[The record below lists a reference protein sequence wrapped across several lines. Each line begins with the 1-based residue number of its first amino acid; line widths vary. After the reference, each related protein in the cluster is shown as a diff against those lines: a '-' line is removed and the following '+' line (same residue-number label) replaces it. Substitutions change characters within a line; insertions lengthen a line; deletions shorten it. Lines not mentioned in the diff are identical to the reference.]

1 MKEKF
6 IKKPSLTAINH
17 WWQLKNGL
25 EDLKYVFYHSLINIL
40 LCAGILEQSMGARNR
55 AGTQL
60 PHRPASLY
68 SLAGR
73 YDNPI
78 PTRFL

>member
-25 EDLKYVFYHSLINIL
+25 EDLKYVFYHSLVHIL
-40 LCAGILEQSMGARNR
+40 LCAGILEQSMGAI
-55 AGTQL
+55 GT
-60 PHRPASLY
+60 
-68 SLAGR
+68 
-73 YDNPI
+73 DKE
-78 PTRFL
+78 